1 MVKRIMDRKTNL
13 LMITGELHECVQWMR
28 EASESNNQDRLRNEI
43 EFAVKLL
50 HQAVLLTELDPH
62 FIFKKITDLEDEL
75 GAMVSSGDGA
85 TACELPT
92 SLPANGGQA

>member
-1 MVKRIMDRKTNL
+1 MVKRIMDTKTTFS
-13 LMITGELHECVQWMR
+13 MITGELHECVQWMR
-28 EASESNNQDRLRNEI
+28 EASESNNQDRLQNEI

-50 HQAVLLTELDPH
+50 HQAVLSAELDPVI
-62 FIFKKITDLEDEL
+62 IFKNFTADER

-92 SLPANGGQA
+92 SLGSMGGQE